1 MWPILKIDARTQTE
15 AAPGEQT
22 EMRCRS
28 ANQSLITDVLALR
41 PYFCTIQLQSIRTAQ
56 AVWCQITAPR
66 ALDGGHQ
73 ILRGTGSK
81 SASRRLVPT
90 PSPALADIDVGIE
103 ADRLAIAPRYRHD
116 ISIVVP
122 DRLEQGLRGA
132 PEIVERRIVVGRD
145 IDIGLVGADMF

>member
-73 ILRGTGSK
+73 ILLKVHG
-81 SASRRLVPT
+81 VNP
-90 PSPALADIDVGIE
+90 
-103 ADRLAIAPRYRHD
+103 DRAPRAGTTGD
-116 ISIVVP
+116 
-122 DRLEQGLRGA
+122 RGA
-132 PEIVERRIVVGRD
+132 PRRWRG
-145 IDIGLVGADMF
+145 

>member
-28 ANQSLITDVLALR
+28 ANRSLITDVLALR

-73 ILRGTGSK
+73 TYCLARSSENSPLRIRTASP
-81 SASRRLVPT
+81 SA
-90 PSPALADIDVGIE
+90 
-103 ADRLAIAPRYRHD
+103 RLAA
-116 ISIVVP
+116 
-122 DRLEQGLRGA
+122 
-132 PEIVERRIVVGRD
+132 
-145 IDIGLVGADMF
+145 

>member
-56 AVWCQITAPR
+56 AVWCQITASR

-73 ILRGTGSK
+73 ILQ
-81 SASRRLVPT
+81 
-90 PSPALADIDVGIE
+90 ALALQQFRHV
-103 ADRLAIAPRYRHD
+103 ADKSGGFTHEQL
-116 ISIVVP
+116 
-122 DRLEQGLRGA
+122 LE
-132 PEIVERRIVVGRD
+132 
-145 IDIGLVGADMF
+145 

>member
-41 PYFCTIQLQSIRTAQ
+41 PYFCTIQPPQDRTAK
-56 AVWCQITAPR
+56 AVRRSITTSR

-73 ILRGTGSK
+73 ILHS
-81 SASRRLVPT
+81 VN
-90 PSPALADIDVGIE
+90 
-103 ADRLAIAPRYRHD
+103 YR
-116 ISIVVP
+116 
-122 DRLEQGLRGA
+122 A
-132 PEIVERRIVVGRD
+132 
-145 IDIGLVGADMF
+145 ADMPL

>member
-41 PYFCTIQLQSIRTAQ
+41 PYFCTIQLQPIPTAQ
-56 AVWCQITAPR
+56 AMGYQITASR

-73 ILRGTGSK
+73 ILRSHVDDFTRF
-81 SASRRLVPT
+81 A
-90 PSPALADIDVGIE
+90 PAD
-103 ADRLAIAPRYRHD
+103 
-116 ISIVVP
+116 
-122 DRLEQGLRGA
+122 
-132 PEIVERRIVVGRD
+132 
-145 IDIGLVGADMF
+145 